1 MRRIAAGFTL
11 IELLLVVAL
20 LAGLL
25 VGAMNVS
32 AGEIRRAELDKAA
45 IGLQADLTQV
55 RGYAARQGQLGRLR
69 ATSAT
74 TYELRMG
81 TQQLSRTLPAGV
93 SLSPTNFDVTYQA
106 PDATVLS
113 GSSTLLDLSR
123 GTDSRTLRL
132 VGYTGKVVRE

>member
-1 MRRIAAGFTL
+1 MRLRAAGFTL

-45 IGLQADLTQV
+45 IGLQTDLTQV
-55 RGYAARQGQLGRLR
+55 RGYAARQGQSGRLR

-81 TQQLSRTLPAGV
+81 TQRLSRTLPAGV
-93 SLSPTNFDVTYQA
+93 TLSPTNFDVTYQA
-106 PDATVLS
+106 PDATVLT
-113 GSSTLLDLSR
+113 GSSTLLDLNR
-123 GTDSRTLRL
+123 GSDGRTLRL